1 MMISRLLFRIAA
13 PSLAWILTVAGP
25 GPAWSASISLITNGD
40 FEATGG
46 SLTGWSTANQ
56 PGGDG
61 TFTLQSGTTSPISG
75 QLVAAPP
82 GPTHAAM
89 SDGAGP
95 GSHVLFQD
103 FTVPTNPTD
112 IAAAT
117 LSFSL
122 YINNSAAFFSPNT
135 LDFSLFNVNNQ
146 QARVDII
153 TATANPFSVAAS
165 DVLLNLFQ
173 TNPGDPSVSG
183 YTTHTAD
190 LTSFL
195 QSHAGQ
201 TLGLRFAEADNQFLF
216 QLGVDQVNL
225 TVSTVPEPSSLILLG
240 IGSLALVG
248 FRAFSRGRSATTRTD
263 HPGRTPGLR

>member
-1 MMISRLLFRIAA
+1 MTISRPLLRIAA
-13 PSLAWILTVAGP
+13 PSLAWILIVAGP
-25 GPAWSASISLITNGD
+25 GLAWSASIPLITNGD

-46 SLTGWSTANQ
+46 SLTGWSVANQ
-56 PGGDG
+56 PGSDG
-61 TFTLQSGTTSPISG
+61 TFTLQSGTTSPLTG
-75 QLVAAPP
+75 TPVAAPP

-89 SDGAGP
+89 SDGGAP

-103 FTVPTNPTD
+103 FTVPTG
-112 IAAAT
+112 IAGAT

-122 YINNSAAFFSPNT
+122 YINNGATAFFSPST

-153 TATANPFSVAAS
+153 TATADPFSVAAS

-173 TNPGDPSVSG
+173 THPGDPLVSG

-190 LTSFL
+190 LTSLL
-195 QSHAGQ
+195 QSHSGQ

-216 QLGVDQVNL
+216 QLGVDQVSL
-225 TVSTVPEPSSLILLG
+225 TVSPVPEPGGLVLFG
-240 IGSLALVG
+240 IGSLFVVVVI
-248 FRAFSRGRSATTRTD
+248 
-263 HPGRTPGLR
+263 GLRRLLTAAE